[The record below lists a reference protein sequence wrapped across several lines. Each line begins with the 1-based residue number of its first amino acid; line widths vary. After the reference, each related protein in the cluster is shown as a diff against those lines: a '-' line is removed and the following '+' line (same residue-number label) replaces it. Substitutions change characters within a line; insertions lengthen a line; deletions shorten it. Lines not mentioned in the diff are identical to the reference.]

1 MKASIDIITRA
12 LLDDDGDYVAG
23 RASTVQADIM
33 VPIVRVYWS
42 VTLIHVSLGVVKRW
56 LVSGVGGLW

>member
-1 MKASIDIITRA
+1 MQSKIGLKANIIIITWA
-12 LLDDDGDYVAG
+12 LLDGDGDCVTS

-42 VTLIHVSLGVVKRW
+42 VTLVHVSLGVGKR
-56 LVSGVGGLW
+56 